1 MADPAVPT
9 VLVVEDN
16 STNMALVRALLA
28 RHRCLVAEATSAAS
42 ALEEARRLL
51 PQLILMDLQ
60 LPDGD
65 GLEVVRQLRAL
76 PDSRHIPIIA
86 LTAHAMAGDADRA
99 RAIGCDD
106 YLTKP
111 IDTRSF
117 GQRVERYLGKTE
129 GER

>member
-1 MADPAVPT
+1 M
-9 VLVVEDN
+9 
-16 STNMALVRALLA
+16 
-28 RHRCLVAEATSAAS
+28 
-42 ALEEARRLL
+42 

-76 PDSRHIPIIA
+76 PDSQHIPIIA